1 MVCADIRSCSGGP
14 RISDCEAFF
23 LYRNSFSALCISHI
37 VRVMLSVGETAT
49 VLVAAVKGWGH
60 ESAGE
65 WILII
70 TMNKE
75 RVELHNREKETYL
88 MLNTY

>member
-1 MVCADIRSCSGGP
+1 
-14 RISDCEAFF
+14 
-23 LYRNSFSALCISHI
+23 
-37 VRVMLSVGETAT
+37 MLSVGETAT